1 MSRPRI
7 LLTRRWPEAVEQR
20 LARDYD
26 MVVDPADRPLD
37 ADRLRA
43 GMYEFDALC
52 PTVSDRI
59 DAAIL
64 SVPGARVRMVG
75 NFGVGTD
82 NIDLA
87 AARAAGIAVSNTPGV
102 LTEATAD
109 IAMLLMLTAARRGGE
124 GERELRSGAWSGW
137 RPTHLLGMELRGKRL
152 GLVGFGRIAK
162 AVARR
167 ARHGFGMDIHYFNRS
182 AADPA
187 IAAELG
193 ATRHLDL
200 DALLGS
206 CEVVSLHVP
215 GGAETSQL
223 IDARRLALMRPG
235 AILINTARGT
245 VVDEAALAQALATGP
260 LGAAGLDVYAHEPA
274 VHPALL
280 ARENAVLLPHL
291 GSATIETRAA
301 MGHKVA
307 DNLDAF
313 FAGRSLPDPVVAAP
327 ASSA

>member
-7 LLTRRWPEAVEQR
+7 LLTRRWPAAVEQR

-26 MVVDPADRPLD
+26 MVADPVDRPLGPD
-37 ADRLRA
+37 QLQAAMR
-43 GMYEFDALC
+43 EFDALC

-59 DAAIL
+59 DSAIL
-64 SVPGARVRMVG
+64 SVPDARVRIVG

-87 AARAAGIAVSNTPGV
+87 AAQAAGIAVSNTPGV
-102 LTEATAD
+102 LTDATAD
-109 IAMLLMLTAARRGGE
+109 LTLLLLLAAARRSGE
-124 GERELRSGAWSGW
+124 GERELRAGAWSGW
-137 RPTHLLGMELRGKRL
+137 RPTHLLGMELAGKRL
-152 GLVGFGRIAK
+152 GLVGFGRIAQ

-167 ARHGFGMDIHYFNRS
+167 AHLGFGMEIHYFNRS
-182 AADPA
+182 QADPA
-187 IAAELG
+187 VADSLG
-193 ATRHLDL
+193 AVRHEELHS
-200 DALLGS
+200 LLGA
-206 CEVVSLHVP
+206 CDVVSLHVP
-215 GGAETSQL
+215 GGAETRHL
-223 IDARRLALMRPG
+223 IDTRRLGLMRPG

-245 VVDEAALAQALATGP
+245 VVDEAALAEALGAGP

-291 GSATIETRAA
+291 GSATVETRTA

-313 FAGRSLPDPVVAAP
+313 FAGRPLPDPVVPPSAA
-327 ASSA
+327 SA